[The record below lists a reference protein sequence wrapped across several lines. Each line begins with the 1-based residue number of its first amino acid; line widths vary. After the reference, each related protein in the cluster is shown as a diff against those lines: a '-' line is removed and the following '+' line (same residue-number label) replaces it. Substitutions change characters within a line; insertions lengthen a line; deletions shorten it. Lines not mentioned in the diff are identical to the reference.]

1 MKAVLAVAVLSVFAG
16 CSAVPPAPGASASHN
31 PQLTDEQVE
40 QCKTEGGCALIT
52 RKAYEQ
58 QCIPAG
64 SSRT

>member
-1 MKAVLAVAVLSVFAG
+1 MKFVLVAALAAFAG
-16 CSAVPPAPGASASHN
+16 CSAVPPAAPVSASHN